1 VKILGQR
8 RLFFIQIFAGY
19 VILRNFVGVDFLL
32 VSVVGALNAGDYVRF
47 KRVSFLQQL
56 VDTLRI
62 RRFDVGQSLQ
72 ISGFL
77 A

>member
-1 VKILGQR
+1 MKTLGHR

-32 VSVVGALNAGDYVRF
+32 VSVVGALYAGNYVGF
-47 KRVSFLQQL
+47 KRVSFLKQL

-62 RRFDVGQSLQ
+62 RRFNIGQSLQ